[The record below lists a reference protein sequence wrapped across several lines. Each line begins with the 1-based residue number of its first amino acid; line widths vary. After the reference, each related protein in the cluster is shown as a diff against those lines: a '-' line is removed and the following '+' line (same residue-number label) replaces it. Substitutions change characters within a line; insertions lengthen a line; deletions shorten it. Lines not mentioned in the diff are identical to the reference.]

1 MFDQMGGHN
10 YSLTELHFRSR
21 GVYRQGCVEKVI
33 GNERVEDRGKP
44 WVALLRVG
52 NDTNRPQFSHVQPLQ
67 KAGAHAQEGGQD
79 SREVAFLD
87 VKVQPPHS
95 GFK

>member
-1 MFDQMGGHN
+1 M
-10 YSLTELHFRSR
+10 
-21 GVYRQGCVEKVI
+21 YRQGCVEKVV

-44 WVALLRVG
+44 WVALLRLG
-52 NDTNRPQFSHVQPLQ
+52 KNKNRPQSSHVPFVHVPPLQ
-67 KAGAHAQEGGQD
+67 KAGTHAQEGGQD